1 MDDEEFLAEA
11 SSLLGTESEL
21 SALDLKDALRERGFF
36 GNWDCREN
44 ILSFLRAEHYSTQL
58 AQRKQDSEDGLVFK
72 RLFSAIGSGTPPA
85 NVSQRDFFMGIDAKV
100 KSCVMREVN
109 ERNIAKFLGGAP
121 LVSAEVMSPI
131 VAEATQRLIDH
142 LNQEYRNRMM
152 VLLKRLDVT
161 IQSFNW
167 SQRAKQNQ
175 DKIIAAY
182 QKNRAQLDRLMETGA
197 YAIQFEDLMIAR
209 ENLLWDSKTSHGEK
223 RASTKLN
230 KVLMHSNV
238 PDRGGRANEQHFE
251 KETFQKQEDARNM
264 PKFQPRQ
271 GQAHNPKDF
280 QGGGRGG
287 GGPRGGR
294 GRNGVGGR
302 GGYNNDRSGGYNND
316 RRQDD
321 RSPQRGGSGRG
332 RGRGRGQNPNVN
344 YGDRGFQ
351 GRNF

>member
-1 MDDEEFLAEA
+1 
-11 SSLLGTESEL
+11 
-21 SALDLKDALRERGFF
+21 
-36 GNWDCREN
+36 
-44 ILSFLRAEHYSTQL
+44 
-58 AQRKQDSEDGLVFK
+58 
-72 RLFSAIGSGTPPA
+72 
-85 NVSQRDFFMGIDAKV
+85 
-100 KSCVMREVN
+100 
-109 ERNIAKFLGGAP
+109 
-121 LVSAEVMSPI
+121 
-131 VAEATQRLIDH
+131 
-142 LNQEYRNRMM
+142 M

-209 ENLLWDSKTSHGEK
+209 ENLLWDSKTSRGEK

-287 GGPRGGR
+287 RGR
-294 GRNGVGGR
+294 GRGR
-302 GGYNNDRSGGYNND
+302 GGYSNNRNNSPHRGDGDRNSRGGGY
-316 RRQDD
+316 RG
-321 RSPQRGGSGRG
+321 RGGG
-332 RGRGRGQNPNVN
+332 GRGRGQNPNVN

-351 GRNF
+351 SRGFN